1 MFQDWLSRHNFFWIK
16 RKVALMSKRQRI
28 LFSSS
33 SLLALTLLISC
44 GSPQN
49 PPPQKWTVENQSA
62 SAKTSPTSPPAFAQK
77 PAVETKRDA
86 ATTSSLEA
94 LRSGESTATPGSS
107 VLRDTYFAFDR
118 SDLSAEARDTLK
130 ANADW
135 LKANPTAQVQ
145 VEGHCDE
152 RGAGDYNMALG
163 AKRAQT
169 TVDYLAT
176 LGIAGNRM
184 STISYGEE
192 VPACKEHTEEC
203 WAKNRRARFVIV
215 AGRPAS

>member
-1 MFQDWLSRHNFFWIK
+1 
-16 RKVALMSKRQRI
+16 MSKRQRI

-33 SLLALTLLISC
+33 SLLVLILLISC
-44 GSPQN
+44 GPTEN
-49 PPPQKWTVENQSA
+49 PPPPKWTVENQSA
-62 SAKTSPTSPPAFAQK
+62 PARSAPTSPQASAQK

-107 VLRDTYFAFDR
+107 ALKDAYFAFDR
-118 SDLSAEARDTLK
+118 SDLSAEARDMLK

-135 LKANPTAQVQ
+135 LKANPTTRVQ
-145 VEGHCDE
+145 IEGHCDE
-152 RGAGDYNMALG
+152 RGAEDYNLALG

-169 TVDYLAT
+169 TVDYLTT
-176 LGIAGNRM
+176 LGIAANRM

-192 VPACKEHTEEC
+192 IPVCNEHTEEC

-215 AGRPAS
+215 SGRPTS